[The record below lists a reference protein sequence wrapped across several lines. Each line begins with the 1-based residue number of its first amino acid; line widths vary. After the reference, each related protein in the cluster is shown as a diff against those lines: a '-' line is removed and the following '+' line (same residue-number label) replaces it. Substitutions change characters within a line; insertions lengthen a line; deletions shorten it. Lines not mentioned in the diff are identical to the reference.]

1 LSPEALPLVFGG
13 RFDHINLP
21 LDLTQLHLPIENF
34 ATWVDRFPEMRHG
47 GAKNLIVLLWTEY
60 GAIKRF
66 CITMSTIRPR
76 RKLSCAKQLNR
87 LDRNIRATLSDITRA
102 NKRIHEASGTLTKTL
117 EQIALSST
125 SSFYSSMMITKFD
138 LKGGV
143 S

>member
-1 LSPEALPLVFGG
+1 MLNSVTLSEPDPAPS
-13 RFDHINLP
+13 FDGKFCHM
-21 LDLTQLHLPIENF
+21 
-34 ATWVDRFPEMRHG
+34 VDRFPELRQG
-47 GAKNLIVLLWTEY
+47 GAKNLIVFLWTEY
-60 GAIKRF
+60 GPIKHF

-76 RKLSCAKQLNR
+76 RKLSCAKQLSR

-102 NKRIHEASGTLTKTL
+102 NERIHEASGTLTKTL

-125 SSFYSSMMITKFD
+125 SSFYSFMMIKKID